1 MKYTKKTTITTV
13 LLITLLRF
21 ANPLMANL
29 VTLYT
34 FDGDAKDIVSAYD
47 GAIAGDATFTNG
59 KFGQSLY
66 LDGNGDYLDISIPE
80 MLPKTTIALWVKYQ
94 QFKHEISSLITH
106 TVLEDF
112 GCPHLNLFSG
122 GMVEF
127 TITRS
132 NKTETNTTAEVV
144 EEIPLPSNTD
154 LSPGIWYHIAVT
166 CDNSNRTIKMYLDGK
181 LDSYLKVQEDILFF
195 IGDARIG
202 ASEPEGDLLID
213 RRFFKGNIDDVA
225 IFDDALSQNEILQI
239 YKNGASSLLTAKI
252 RKINKAIRQGRNLIK
267 KQKYQEAIACLEK
280 AISENKKQEADKE
293 KLFVKLYQRM
303 FFLLAQAK
311 KASGAS
317 NNDVIAAYEKSLLNL
332 SNLKSFYE
340 TTIWLYQNS
349 SPNDLSKT
357 LKKCLM
363 NSNLQPEIVS
373 FISHLFQSHGNWNAF
388 SAFADAVLSLSDK
401 PADYT
406 VAINKGLLQG
416 PWADKFFNYCT
427 KRKHLKKYALK
438 IGPLI
443 AEQHFRDNKFIQA
456 AKIYD
461 YLAEQF
467 PDQRGKG
474 LFKFKQYEC
483 IFNNG
488 EYQNALQKLDYFIKH
503 YKTTNRKQIISAL
516 LLKGRAYIQL
526 GRTEDALDV
535 FLQLLTD
542 YPYSIHASQ
551 SCYFIGY
558 LYMLQGSF
566 KQAQQAFNLIL
577 MDYPESKYAPKAKI
591 SLSRI
596 ENMAE

>member
-1 MKYTKKTTITTV
+1 MKYRKNTAITIV
-13 LLITLLRF
+13 LLITLLCF

-47 GAIAGDATFTNG
+47 GAIAGDATFTKG
-59 KFGQSLY
+59 KFGQALY
-66 LDGNGDYLDISIPE
+66 LDGDGDYLDISIPE
-80 MLPKTTIALWVKYQ
+80 MLPKATIALWVKYQ
-94 QFKHEISSLITH
+94 QFKPEMSSLITH
-106 TVLEDF
+106 TVLENF
-112 GCPHLNLFSG
+112 GCTHLHLSSSG
-122 GMVEF
+122 LVEF
-127 TITRS
+127 AIIYS
-132 NKTETNTTAEVV
+132 KTKTANTTAG
-144 EEIPLPSNTD
+144 EIALPSSTL
-154 LSPGIWYHIAVT
+154 LSLGIWHHIAVT
-166 CDNSNRTIKMYLDGK
+166 YDNSNRTIKMYLDGK
-181 LDSYLKVQEDILFF
+181 LDSYIKVQEDILFF

-202 ASEPEGDLLID
+202 AWKPQGELSEH
-213 RRFFKGNIDDVA
+213 RFFKGNIDDVA
-225 IFDDALSQNEILQI
+225 IFDYALSQNGILQI
-239 YKNGASSLLTAKI
+239 YKNGALSLLTVEI

-280 AISENKKQEADKE
+280 AIDENKKQEADKE

-340 TTIWLYQNS
+340 TTIWLSQNL
-349 SPNDLSKT
+349 SPNDFSKT
-357 LKKCLM
+357 LKKCLI

-373 FISHLFQSHGNWNAF
+373 YLSYLFQLHGNWNVF

-401 PADYT
+401 PADYAL
-406 VAINKGLLQG
+406 VINKELEQG
-416 PWADKFFNYCT
+416 PWSDKFFNYCT
-427 KRKHLKKYALK
+427 KRKHLKKYALE

-467 PDQRGKG
+467 PNQQKKG
-474 LFKFKQYEC
+474 LFKFKQDEC

-503 YKTTNRKQIISAL
+503 YKTTNRKQLISAL

-526 GRTEDALDV
+526 GKTEDAIKV
-535 FLQLLTD
+535 FLQLLID

-558 LYMLQGSF
+558 LYMLQGNF
-566 KQAQQAFNLIL
+566 KQAQKAFNLVL
-577 MDYPESKYAPKAKI
+577 MDYPESKYAPKARI
-591 SLSRI
+591 SLNRI
-596 ENMAE
+596 STVPL